1 MFTRWE
7 ASGIFS
13 GKGTIDIFGENVDCV
28 PIPSLPPTKTRGV
41 SFIFTAVSLYKMY
54 NLSICFEA
62 MRKLVEGSDTH
73 VAGEGYSCSVQ
84 QTSSS
89 FFDVCTHSCSAC
101 SVTRWP
107 QAPRG
112 AAIRSVASRCKLQ
125 RKPARTGCS
134 SGDTSRMVQ

>member
-73 VAGEGYSCSVQ
+73 VAGEGYSCSVL
-84 QTSSS
+84 
-89 FFDVCTHSCSAC
+89 SARPADEQL
-101 SVTRWP
+101 VLRRLYALVFGVFRNTL
-107 QAPRG
+107 AP
-112 AAIRSVASRCKLQ
+112 ST
-125 RKPARTGCS
+125 TGCS
-134 SGDTSRMVQ
+134 NPLSGFAM